1 MISIR
6 GKIKTSLAKRAKV
19 CYNQKD
25 KGACEMAKLYTKDN
39 RIQRQWKW
47 CRVISAWGAR
57 IGYAALG
64 AMLAVL
70 VFSFVYKD
78 LKLLYILIPGALFFA
93 VCLLAAELAGKQAGV
108 FAAGV
113 EGENAT
119 KRLVR
124 HLPSAY
130 TAISNVRIT
139 FDGNTSELDMV
150 VVGPT
155 GVFVVET
162 KNYTGQIVGNTEE
175 ENWKRTKRTEGG
187 RAYVSTMYNP
197 IKQVSTH
204 TWRLSKFLK
213 QNKLFVWVQG
223 AVYFSDPSVSLK
235 LTGNLK
241 KIPVFHAEAKDN
253 YKTNKLLRFIRSFK
267 MQKRLSPKTID
278 RIVKLLKG

>member
-1 MISIR
+1 
-6 GKIKTSLAKRAKV
+6 
-19 CYNQKD
+19 
-25 KGACEMAKLYTKDN
+25 MAKLYTKDN
-39 RIQRQWKW
+39 RMQRQWKW
-47 CRVISAWGAR
+47 CRFISSWGGR
-57 IGYAALG
+57 IGYAVLG
-64 AMLAVL
+64 AMLSVL

-78 LKLLYILIPGALFFA
+78 AKLLYILIPGALLFA
-93 VCLLAAELAGKQAGV
+93 VCHLAAELAEKQAAV

-124 HLPSAY
+124 HLPGAY

-162 KNYTGQIVGNTEE
+162 KNYTGHITGNVEDDT
-175 ENWKRTKRTEGG
+175 WKRTKRTEGG
-187 RAYVSTMYNP
+187 RVYTSTMYNP
-197 IKQVSTH
+197 VKQVSTH
-204 TWRLSKFLK
+204 TWRLSKYLK

-241 KIPVFHAEAKDN
+241 KIPVFHAEEKGD
-253 YKTNKLLRFIRSFK
+253 YKGNKLLRFIRSFK
-267 MQKRLSPKTID
+267 MQKRLSPKTVD